1 MTGEDGTVYLNKET
15 QAPII
20 GAYYFSNQKTWMQ
33 VQSGL
38 SVDCAPDAA
47 EGEKLTVKLTMAPE
61 YYVDY
66 SGSTLSTDWDALGEE
81 QVRPIRCLLTRLL
94 LR

>member
-38 SVDCAPDAA
+38 SVDWCAGCRGRRKADCEAYHGAGVLCGLQRLDAFD
-47 EGEKLTVKLTMAPE
+47 G
-61 YYVDY
+61 
-66 SGSTLSTDWDALGEE
+66 LG
-81 QVRPIRCLLTRLL
+81 CAW
-94 LR
+94 